1 MIETP
6 SKKQNLKNKNY
17 TYNIGK
23 KKMMSIKNL
32 HNVCSERDW
41 LRVNANSMQ
50 HAFAGIAFIEC
61 GEGLYSP

>member
-1 MIETP
+1 
-6 SKKQNLKNKNY
+6 
-17 TYNIGK
+17 
-23 KKMMSIKNL
+23 MMSIKNL